1 MSVCLRDKKQIYLC
15 EGFSLK
21 RLPRSQ
27 ATPNDTPV
35 TSKKKMGMI
44 HSSRNFSGKKG
55 EQFARSMHEDCG
67 GPGERKKAT
76 LEKSRQGVKKLTF
89 MMFNCCE

>member
-1 MSVCLRDKKQIYLC
+1 MWQLPLQSFCEKDKKSVCEIRTRRYLC
-15 EGFSLK
+15 EGFSRN

-44 HSSRNFSGKKG
+44 HSSRNFSGKKSEQLAKSVRIVRTWGQEEGDFG
-55 EQFARSMHEDCG
+55 EE
-67 GPGERKKAT
+67 
-76 LEKSRQGVKKLTF
+76 
-89 MMFNCCE
+89 

>member
-1 MSVCLRDKKQIYLC
+1 MWQQPLQSFCEKGEKAACETRTKRYLC
-15 EGFSLK
+15 EGFSRK

-44 HSSRNFSGKKG
+44 HSSRNFSGKKS
-55 EQFARSMHEDCG
+55 EQLAKSMRIVADLGKGRRRLWRRVDKE
-67 GPGERKKAT
+67 
-76 LEKSRQGVKKLTF
+76 
-89 MMFNCCE
+89 